1 MKKITFDEIFII
13 MLLTDIPMFSFW
25 MIVWTDLKNVELL
38 LICYG
43 LAIVFQFIVFLSIF
57 LTRK

>member
-38 LICYG
+38 LICYW

>member
-43 LAIVFQFIVFLSIF
+43 LAIVFQFIVFFTLF

>member
-38 LICYG
+38 LICYW

-57 LTRK
+57 LARK